1 MDRRL
6 RISLAV
12 VAAVLA
18 VVCIAVLSIAA
29 TARRTVLEAD
39 FYQRTLDSQHA
50 YDRLYDE
57 VLVDPA
63 SSAVTHDLL
72 ADLPVHKDAVLAN
85 LKLVLPPT
93 TLRDLTNEQIDAVVR
108 YLRGDTAKLA
118 LSVDLT
124 PIVDN
129 LRVLAQD
136 YLGDL
141 VAAVQQRN
149 VPNFTAFMASLRS
162 DLNNLAEGRRPSF
175 LPNVHLSDEHRKT
188 AEQALL
194 NAVPASSRTQ
204 VQPLVTA
211 ALDTGDVASALAAVG
226 PYALTGQIGSA
237 YRDLVNRAGSLRWD
251 IIPDLEAANVNLGE
265 VRTARAFSM
274 ALLGP
279 VRLVAVL
286 LALAA
291 LAVLWWTTGPPQQRK
306 MRALGGA
313 LAAGG
318 ALALLVVV
326 IVWWQMRRM
335 LPAPP
340 SGWPPSLRTLVTDL
354 EHAGAASLL
363 RIGLLLSAIP
373 LIAGLLVV
381 GGSLLR
387 NRMAAAGSALR
398 RNRWAPAGL
407 ALRRVESWRALV
419 VGLVTVGAVLGIAL
433 VPATASARR
442 CLGSE
447 QMCSLRYDQ
456 VAFLATHNA
465 MSTTAARFIGPL
477 QDPGMISQLDEGA
490 RAMLIDTYR
499 WESAS
504 QLSERLTS
512 SDWPPALRTQVRD
525 LVNLANPPRPGLWLC
540 HSVCRA
546 GATPLVPA
554 LDRLR
559 AWLDA
564 NPGEIVT
571 LIVEDHVSA
580 EQTQQAFKTAGLDRL
595 IFTPPA
601 DPHAKWPTLGDMVG
615 SDRRLVVFAENADG
629 PAPWYR
635 NFYNYAMETPF
646 SVRSPA
652 DLTCE
657 PLRGGVGKRLFLL
670 NNFITTATGSRQD
683 AATVNNRQFLL
694 DRVHRCQAERE
705 HLVNFVAVDYA
716 TIGDALGAVD
726 ALNAERLA
734 QNH

>member
-490 RAMLIDTYR
+490 RAMLIDTYQ

-580 EQTQQAFKTAGLDRL
+580 EQTQQAFKRAGLDRL

-646 SVRSPA
+646 SVGSPA

-716 TIGDALGAVD
+716 TIGDALGAVE